1 MLHPPA
7 FFVNT
12 FIISLSFEDTY
23 LAYHA
28 FISRHQR
35 FDRQTFMQQHPQ
47 AFPALHLLAKGHAT
61 NLEKILPDLTAEQL
75 ILFRK

>member
-23 LAYHA
+23 LAYHE
-28 FISRHQR
+28 FIFRHQR
-35 FDRQTFMQQHPQ
+35 FDRQTFMQRHPQ
-47 AFPALHLLAKGHAT
+47 TFLALHLLAKDHAT
-61 NLEKILPDLTAEQL
+61 NLEKILPDLTAEQR
-75 ILFRK
+75 ISFRE